1 MSGSKSPRLSGPAS
15 RRSPEL
21 LPAAAAILL
30 LVAAVAQFALP
41 SEAELPVVAHAHAAA
56 QTAEAAR
63 PAMHV
68 YASVMA
74 HPIFAP
80 DRQPPPAEA
89 EESGNLSGVE
99 VLGTAIA
106 GKNNAAALVRD
117 SDGEFMRV
125 KVGGEIEGWKLV
137 AITPKELTFD
147 RNGERQTMVVD
158 VAKLHAQAPK
168 GADGKTLATGTAAQS
183 AASGDDN
190 EDDDSGDDSED
201 DE

>member
-1 MSGSKSPRLSGPAS
+1 MSGSKSPRPSGPAS

-30 LVAAVAQFALP
+30 LLAAVAQFALP
-41 SEAELPVVAHAHAAA
+41 SDVELPVAPHAHAAT
-56 QTAEAAR
+56 QTAEAER
-63 PAMHV
+63 PTMQV
-68 YASVMA
+68 YRAVMA

-89 EESGNLSGVE
+89 DESGNLKGVE

-117 SDGEFMRV
+117 SEGEFMRV

-158 VAKLHAQAPK
+158 TAKLRAQAPK
-168 GADGKTLATGTAAQS
+168 DKQL
-183 AASGDDN
+183 SGDAALAHN
-190 EDDDSGDDSED
+190 AAADDDSEDDSDDSED